1 MAKSPCIGC
10 EFELADKNNTTCREC
25 DRRVE
30 YVALI
35 EGDAMEKTEIRD
47 QRSEIRSRKPKRSD
61 KICLIEGCDNK
72 MLNRGLCS
80 MHYQQWRLGKIV
92 HPVLGKFTVSQARIR
107 SKAKTN
113 LVKKAPVKK
122 KEVKKQKSEVGS
134 RKSENARKAILK
146 TIADAA
152 AEKVTEGVKAN
163 LPGALKV
170 DLDNY
175 PKIKHQIDFL
185 ADKYLVNSEHVII
198 GLLGEALAARRERS
212 DHE

>member
-10 EFELADKNNTTCREC
+10 EFELADKNNPTCRKC

-35 EGDAMEKTEIRD
+35 EGGGSIMGATAFGD
-47 QRSEIRSRKPKRSD
+47 QMSEVGDQKPKNQQP
-61 KICLIEGCDNK
+61 KECVIEGCEK
-72 MLNRGLCS
+72 KAHARGLCHS
-80 MHYQQWRLGKIV
+80 DYKRWRDGDIE
-92 HPVLGKFTVSQARIR
+92 HPTIGKFVKIR
-107 SKAKTN
+107 GVNKKKSK
-113 LVKKAPVKK
+113 VKK
-122 KEVKKQKSEVGS
+122 
-134 RKSENARKAILK
+134 
-146 TIADAA
+146 TAA
-152 AEKVTEGVKAN
+152 VVPGVKAN

-185 ADKYLVNSEHVII
+185 ADKYLVNPEHVII
-198 GLLGEALAARRERS
+198 GLIGEALAGRRERS